1 MLWKLGVY
9 RTDNAGTVGQPNAA
23 STRPF
28 NILYFSD
35 FYFVAAEAAVK
46 GATTQSGYT
55 EADFSQQMMDATPAT
70 ITIDYILDELSRE
83 YFGEGRRWLDLV
95 RTQTWRERAGSYTIC
110 GMNADDVTPVTYER
124 DIPDGFYLR
133 PIPKGQLDAMEMTD
147 AEREAFQNPAYR

>member
-1 MLWKLGVY
+1 M
-9 RTDNAGTVGQPNAA
+9 
-23 STRPF
+23 
-28 NILYFSD
+28 
-35 FYFVAAEAAVK
+35 K

-55 EADFSQQMMDATPAT
+55 ARECINVIRARAGKWRFSNAQNQVYEADFSQQMMDATPAT

-110 GMNADDVTPVTYER
+110 GMDADSEDPETVTR